1 MPNFYTDNPDIKL
14 NLERLD
20 LKALA
25 DIVEGD
31 YSNAKEHDFAPA
43 NRDEAAENYLDI
55 LEVIGDICAGP
66 IFERS
71 RQIDE
76 EGHICENGDV
86 TMNPLVLENLNDFKE
101 MNLMGISLPYKYD
114 GLNMPQTVKIA
125 IIEMVSRADA
135 SLMTLVG
142 LQDIAETIEDFGT
155 DEQKEKYIPPLA
167 TGEATGAMVLTE
179 PDYGSDLQSVKT
191 KATPPADGDDSD
203 VWHLNGT
210 KRFITNGNG
219 TTLLVLARSEEG
231 TKDGRGLSM
240 FVCSKDKT
248 INIDRIENKLGI
260 HGSPTCEMTF
270 NNTPAYLIGKRKF
283 GLIKY
288 IMSLMNGAR
297 IAVAAQGVGIAEA
310 AYNLAKEY
318 AETRIQFDKPIIE
331 IPAVYKMLSDMRLN
345 IEAGRLLLYETG
357 KVVDKLKASSKNP
370 NADRKETKYLER
382 LAGVLTPFSKYFNA
396 EMANQT
402 AYDGLQVMAGNG
414 YMKDYDMERYYR
426 DARITNIYE
435 GTSQLQVVAS
445 VGGILAGV
453 LNKELDKFKELQF
466 NDDLALLA
474 DIVKTMISS
483 FNAAVQSVKDK
494 KDHEYT
500 DYVAEQIVK
509 MGLDIYISTL
519 FLDAATKNGRKV
531 KLAEIWIVG
540 ATLRIK
546 ENSEFVIS
554 GNRNVIDSRAE
565 III

>member
-1 MPNFYTDNPDIKL
+1 MPNYFTDNPDIKL

-43 NRDEAAENYLDI
+43 NREEAAQNYLDI
-55 LEVIGDICAGP
+55 LEVVGDICAGQ

-101 MNLMGISLPYKYD
+101 MNLMGISLPYEHG
-114 GLNMPQTVKIA
+114 GLNMPQTIKIA

-142 LQDIAETIEDFGT
+142 LQDIAETIEDFGN
-155 DEQKEKYIPPLA
+155 DEQKAKYIPPLA
-167 TGEATGAMVLTE
+167 AGDATGAMVLTE
-179 PDYGSDLQSVKT
+179 PDYGSDLQSIKT
-191 KATPPADGDDSD
+191 KATPPTDRDDSG
-203 VWHLNGT
+203 VWRLNGT

-231 TKDGRGLSM
+231 TTDGRGLSM
-240 FVCSKDKT
+240 FICSKDKT
-248 INIDRIENKLGI
+248 INIDRIEEKLGI

-270 NNTPAYLIGKRKF
+270 NNTPAYLVGKRKF

-297 IAVAAQGVGIAEA
+297 IAVAAQGLGIAEA

-318 AETRIQFDKPIIE
+318 AETRIQFNKPIIE

-357 KVVDKLKASSKNP
+357 RVVDKLKVSSKNP
-370 NADRKETKYLER
+370 NADRIETKYLER
-382 LAGVLTPFSKYFNA
+382 LASVLTPFAKYFNA
-396 EMANQT
+396 EMANRT
-402 AYDGLQVMAGNG
+402 AYNGLQVLAGNG
-414 YMKDYDMERYYR
+414 YMKDYDMERYFR

-435 GTSQLQVVAS
+435 GTSQLQ
-445 VGGILAGV
+445 
-453 LNKELDKFKELQF
+453 
-466 NDDLALLA
+466 
-474 DIVKTMISS
+474 
-483 FNAAVQSVKDK
+483 AV
-494 KDHEYT
+494 
-500 DYVAEQIVK
+500 
-509 MGLDIYISTL
+509 
-519 FLDAATKNGRKV
+519 
-531 KLAEIWIVG
+531 
-540 ATLRIK
+540 
-546 ENSEFVIS
+546 
-554 GNRNVIDSRAE
+554 
-565 III
+565 

>member
-31 YSNAKEHDFAPA
+31 YSNSIEHDFAPA
-43 NRDEAAENYLDI
+43 NSEEAAQNYLDI
-55 LEVIGDICAGP
+55 LEVVGDICAGP

-76 EGHICENGDV
+76 EGHICVNGDV
-86 TMNPLVLENLNDFKE
+86 TMNPLVLDNLNDFKE
-101 MNLMGISLPYKYD
+101 MNLMGISLPYEYG

-142 LQDIAETIEDFGT
+142 LQDIAETIEEFGN
-155 DEQKEKYIPPLA
+155 DEQKAKYIPPLA

-191 KATPPADGDDSD
+191 TATPPADGDNNG
-203 VWHLNGT
+203 VWHLSGT

-219 TTLLVLARSEEG
+219 TTLLVLARSEED

-270 NNTPAYLIGKRKF
+270 NNTPAYLVGKRKF

-297 IAVAAQGVGIAEA
+297 IAVSAQGLGIAEA
-310 AYNLAKEY
+310 SYNLAKEY
-318 AETRIQFDKPIIE
+318 AETRIQFGKPIIE
-331 IPAVYKMLSDMRLN
+331 IPAVYKMLADMRLN

-357 KVVDKLKASSKNP
+357 KVVDKLKASTKDP
-370 NADRKETKYLER
+370 NADRTETKYLER
-382 LAGVLTPFSKYFNA
+382 LAGVLTPFSKYYNA
-396 EMANQT
+396 EMANKT

-453 LNKELDKFKELQF
+453 LDKEFDKFNEL
-466 NDDLALLA
+466 
-474 DIVKTMISS
+474 S
-483 FNAAVQSVKDK
+483 FNADLQPFADSVKSLITSFNK
-494 KDHEYT
+494 AVETVRNYKDREYT
-500 DYVAEQIVK
+500 EYISEKIVK

-519 FLDAATKNGRKV
+519 FLDAAIKNNRKL
-531 KLAEIWIVG
+531 KLAEIWIAEAKLKV
-540 ATLRIK
+540 K
-546 ENSEFVIS
+546 ENSEFVVS
-554 GNRNVIDSRAE
+554 GNRTIVDNHSE

>member
-1 MPNFYTDNPDIKL
+1 MSNFFTDNPDIKF
-14 NLERLD
+14 NLDRLD

-43 NRDEAAENYLDI
+43 DRKEAAQNYLDI
-55 LEVIGDICAGP
+55 LEVVGDICAGP

-76 EGHICENGDV
+76 EGHVCENGDV

-101 MNLMGISLPYKYD
+101 MNLMGISLPYEYG
-114 GLNMPQTVKIA
+114 GLNMPQTIKIA

-142 LQDIAETIEDFGT
+142 LQDIAETIEDFGN
-155 DEQKEKYIPPLA
+155 DEQKTKYIPSLA
-167 TGEATGAMVLTE
+167 SGDATGAMVLTE
-179 PDYGSDLQSVKT
+179 PDFGSDLQSVKT
-191 KATPPADGDDSD
+191 KATPPGDGNDSG

-219 TTLLVLARSEEG
+219 TILLVLARSEEG
-231 TKDGRGLSM
+231 TSDGRGLSM
-240 FVCSKDKT
+240 FICSKDKT
-248 INIDRIENKLGI
+248 INIDRIEEKLGI

-270 NNTPAYLIGKRKF
+270 NNTPAYLVGKRKF

-297 IAVAAQGVGIAEA
+297 IAVAAQALGIAEA

-318 AETRIQFDKPIIE
+318 AETRIQFDKAIIE

-345 IEAGRLLLYETG
+345 IEAGRILLYETG
-357 KVVDKLKASSKNP
+357 KVVDQLKESSKNP
-370 NADRKETKYLER
+370 NVDRKEVKYLER

-396 EMANQT
+396 EMANKT
-402 AYDGLQVMAGNG
+402 TYDGLQVMAGNG

-445 VGGILAGV
+445 VGGVLAGV
-453 LNKELDKFKELQF
+453 LDKEFDKFMKLSFTVELQPLS
-466 NDDLALLA
+466 D
-474 DIVKTMISS
+474 
-483 FNAAVQSVKDK
+483 SVKSMINFFERAVGFVRNQ
-494 KDHEYT
+494 KDHEYS
-500 DYVAEQIVK
+500 EFISERIVK

-519 FLDAATKNGRKV
+519 FLDAATINNRKV
-531 KLAEIWIVG
+531 KLAEIWIAEAALG
-540 ATLRIK
+540 IK
-546 ENSEFVIS
+546 ANSEFVIK
-554 GNRNVIDSRAE
+554 RK
-565 III
+565 

>member
-1 MPNFYTDNPDIKL
+1 M
-14 NLERLD
+14 
-20 LKALA
+20 KALA
-25 DIVEGD
+25 DIVEND

-43 NRDEAAENYLDI
+43 DGEEAAQNYLDI
-55 LEVIGDICAGP
+55 LEVVGDICAGP

-76 EGHICENGDV
+76 EGHVCENGDV

-101 MNLMGISLPYKYD
+101 MNLMGISLPYEYG

-155 DEQKEKYIPPLA
+155 ELQKEQYIPSLA
-167 TGEATGAMVLTE
+167 AGEATGAMVLTE
-179 PDYGSDLQSVKT
+179 PDYGSDLQSVKAT
-191 KATPPADGDDSD
+191 ATPPEDGDENG

-219 TTLLVLARSEEG
+219 TTLLVLARSEKG
-231 TKDGRGLSM
+231 TSDGRGLSM

-248 INIDRIENKLGI
+248 ITIDRIEEKLGI

-270 NNTPAYLIGKRKF
+270 NNTPAYLVGKRKF

-297 IAVAAQGVGIAEA
+297 IAVAAQALGIAEA

-318 AETRIQFDKPIIE
+318 AESRSQFGKPIIK
-331 IPAVYKMLSDMRLN
+331 IPAVYKMLAEMRLN

-357 KVVDKLKASSKNP
+357 KVVDQLKANTKNP
-370 NADRKETKYLER
+370 DADRKETKYFER
-382 LAGVLTPFSKYFNA
+382 LAAVLTPFSKYFNA
-396 EMANQT
+396 EMANET
-402 AYDGLQVMAGNG
+402 AYNGIQVMGGNG

-445 VGGILAGV
+445 VGGILSGV
-453 LNKELDKFKELQF
+453 LDKELNKFVEQSVPSNLNYLFKSFKEMVGDF
-466 NDDLALLA
+466 
-474 DIVKTMISS
+474 S
-483 FNAAVQSVKDK
+483 QSVEFVREQ
-494 KDHEYT
+494 KDHEYVEYISET
-500 DYVAEQIVK
+500 IVK
-509 MGLDIYISTL
+509 MGLDVYISTL
-519 FLDAATKNGRKV
+519 FLDSAKTDKRKE
-531 KLAEIWIVG
+531 KLAEIWINQARVK
-540 ATLRIK
+540 IK
-546 ENSEFVIS
+546 EYSTLVLS
-554 GNRNVIDSRAE
+554 GDRNIIDNHSD

>member
-55 LEVIGDICAGP
+55 LEVVGDICAGP

-76 EGHICENGDV
+76 EGHVCENGDV

-101 MNLMGISLPYKYD
+101 MNLMGISLSYKYG
-114 GLNMPQTVKIA
+114 GLNMPQTLKIA

-167 TGEATGAMVLTE
+167 AGEATGAMVLTE
-179 PDYGSDLQSVKT
+179 PDFGSDLQSVKT
-191 KATPPADGDDSD
+191 KATPPADGDDSGI
-203 VWHLNGT
+203 WHLNGT

-318 AETRIQFDKPIIE
+318 AETRIQFGKPIIE

-414 YMKDYDMERYYR
+414 YMKDYNMERYYR

-474 DIVKTMISS
+474 DIAKTMISS

-500 DYVAEQIVK
+500 DFVAERIVK

-519 FLDAATKNGRKV
+519 FLDAATKNDRKA
-531 KLAEIWIVG
+531 KLAEIWIAG
-540 ATLRIK
+540 AKLRIK

-554 GNRNVIDSRAE
+554 GNRNVIDNHSE
-565 III
+565 IIV

>member
-1 MPNFYTDNPDIKL
+1 MPNFFTDNSDIKF
-14 NLERLD
+14 NLDRLD

-25 DIVEGD
+25 DIVEND
-31 YSNAKEHDFAPA
+31 YSNSKEHDFAPA
-43 NRDEAAENYLDI
+43 NRDEAAQNYLDI
-55 LEVIGDICAGP
+55 LEVVGDICAGP

-101 MNLMGISLPYKYD
+101 MNLMGISLPYEYG

-142 LQDIAETIEDFGT
+142 LQDIAETIEDFGNA
-155 DEQKEKYIPPLA
+155 EQKLKYIPSLA
-167 TGEATGAMVLTE
+167 TGDATGAMVLTE

-191 KATPPADGDDSD
+191 VATPPEDGDDNGI
-203 VWHLNGT
+203 WHLNGT

-219 TTLLVLARSEEG
+219 TTLLVLARSEKG
-231 TKDGRGLSM
+231 TSDGRGLSM
-240 FVCSKDKT
+240 FVCSKDNT
-248 INIDRIENKLGI
+248 INIDRIEEKLGI

-270 NNTPAYLIGKRKF
+270 NNTPAYLVGKRKF

-297 IAVAAQGVGIAEA
+297 IAVAAQALGIAEA
-310 AYNLAKEY
+310 AYSLAKEY
-318 AETRIQFDKPIIE
+318 AETRTQFDKPIIE

-357 KVVDKLKASSKNP
+357 KVVDKLKAFSKNP
-370 NADRKETKYLER
+370 DIDRNEIKHLER

-396 EMANQT
+396 EMANRT
-402 AYDGLQVMAGNG
+402 AYDGLQVMGGNG

-435 GTSQLQVVAS
+435 GTSQLQVVAA

-453 LNKELDKFKELQF
+453 LTKEFERVLATLNASKFSSQLGSIK
-466 NDDLALLA
+466 
-474 DIVKTMISS
+474 VMIDS
-483 FNAAVQSVKDK
+483 FNKSIEAVKNQNDR
-494 KDHEYT
+494 EYI
-500 DYVAEQIVK
+500 EFISERIVN
-509 MGLDIYISTL
+509 MGLDIYISLL
-519 FLDAATKNGRKV
+519 FVDAAKLSSRKA
-531 KLAEIWIVG
+531 KLAEIWIEEAQQKV
-540 ATLRIK
+540 K

-554 GNRNVIDSRAE
+554 GNKNIVDYHSE

>member
-1 MPNFYTDNPDIKL
+1 MPNFYTDNSDIKL

-43 NRDEAAENYLDI
+43 DREEAAQNYLDI
-55 LEVIGDICAGP
+55 LEVVGDICAGP

-76 EGHICENGDV
+76 EGHVCENGDV

-101 MNLMGISLPYKYD
+101 MNLMGISLPYKHG
-114 GLNMPQTVKIA
+114 GLNMPQTIKIA

-155 DEQKEKYIPPLA
+155 DEQKAKYIPPLA
-167 TGEATGAMVLTE
+167 SGEATGAMVLTE
-179 PDYGSDLQSVKT
+179 PDFGSDLQSVKT
-191 KATPPADGDDSD
+191 KAAPPEDGDDSGM
-203 VWHLNGT
+203 WHLNGT

-231 TKDGRGLSM
+231 TADGRGLSM

-270 NNTPAYLIGKRKF
+270 NNTPAYLVGKRKF

-297 IAVAAQGVGIAEA
+297 IAVAAQALGIAEA

-331 IPAVYKMLSDMRLN
+331 IPAVYKMLSDMRRN

-357 KVVDKLKASSKNP
+357 KLVDKLKASSKDT
-370 NADRKETKYLER
+370 NADRKEAKYLER

-396 EMANQT
+396 EMANKT

-453 LNKELDKFKELQF
+453 LDKEFDKFKEL
-466 NDDLALLA
+466 
-474 DIVKTMISS
+474 S
-483 FNAAVQSVKDK
+483 FNGTLLPLSDSVKSLITSFDRAVEFVRNQ
-494 KDHEYT
+494 KDREYT
-500 DYVAEQIVK
+500 EFISERIVK
-509 MGLDIYISTL
+509 MGLDIYISAL
-519 FLDAATKNGRKV
+519 FLDAATKNDRKV
-531 KLAEIWIVG
+531 KLAEIWIAG
-540 ATLRIK
+540 AKLRIK

-554 GNRNVIDSRAE
+554 GNRNIVDNHTK
-565 III
+565 IIA